1 MHNIFN
7 KDFDSEFNRILT
19 LFKDFDDTDT
29 VLGYFEVAMRYIMD
43 VQEIG
48 MDNLKK
54 KIDKIIPER
63 SDDLMT
69 LGERLRKEGREEGK
83 IENLQETIFIQLSE
97 KLGLK
102 EIPENINIA
111 IKSADLEDLE
121 KVRNNIFEINSL
133 DEVKEYLN

>member
-1 MHNIFN
+1 
-7 KDFDSEFNRILT
+7 
-19 LFKDFDDTDT
+19 
-29 VLGYFEVAMRYIMD
+29 MD

>member
-29 VLGYFEVAMRYIMD
+29 VLEYFEVAMRYIMD

-54 KIDKIIPER
+54 KVDKIIPER